1 MGGVAEMGLREDITG
16 LREAMGRVK
25 ARFSESEEH

>member
-16 LREAMGRVK
+16 LREAMGTVN
-25 ARFSESEEH
+25 ARFSESEKN